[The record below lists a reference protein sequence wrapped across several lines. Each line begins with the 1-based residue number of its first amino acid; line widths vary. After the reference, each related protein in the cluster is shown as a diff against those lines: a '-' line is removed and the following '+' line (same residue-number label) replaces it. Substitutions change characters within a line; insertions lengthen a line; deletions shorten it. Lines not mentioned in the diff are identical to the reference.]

1 MLKVDQIEEITE
13 QHPKLMQP
21 YPTVTLIME
30 ITIYLTALKVKTKA
44 FRNLLTCYC
53 IIRRQKQ

>member
-30 ITIYLTALKVKTKA
+30 ITIYLTALKAKTQS
-44 FRNLLTCYC
+44 
-53 IIRRQKQ
+53 I